1 MIRTVITLIL
11 ATTSYAF
18 SQSIENGKTIYDGS
32 CAVCHSIGKGR
43 MVGPDLA
50 GVAETRD
57 KEWLFRF
64 INNSQEMVAS
74 GDETAIALYAEYN
87 NLPMPSHDF
96 SESELE
102 DLFAFIKEA
111 SEEVAII
118 AAAEAP
124 EVENIDQKALEGT
137 LEYPVWFLITASFI
151 GLIIIV
157 LLIVIYKLYKLA
169 RQMSVSPIK

>member
-18 SQSIENGKTIYDGS
+18 SQSIENGKTIYDES
-32 CAVCHSIGKGR
+32 CALCHSIGKGR

-74 GDETAIALYAEYN
+74 GDETAKALYAEYN

-96 SESELE
+96 SENELE
-102 DLFAFIKEA
+102 DLLAFIKEA
-111 SEEVAII
+111 SADVAI
-118 AAAEAP
+118 AAAEVP
-124 EVENIDQKALEGT
+124 VVENIDQKALEGT
-137 LEYPVWFLITASFI
+137 IEYPVWFLITASFI

-157 LLIVIYKLYKLA
+157 LLIVIFKLYKLA
-169 RQMSVSPIK
+169 RQMSTSPIK